1 MKNNYDDIINLP
13 HHTSHKHSP
22 MSMQNRAAQF
32 APFAALNGHRD
43 AIEETARLTDY
54 QITLDESDTNV
65 LNRKLFYLRSQLS
78 KHPEITIT
86 YFIPDNKKS
95 GGAYNIKSGI
105 VNKIDNDKQQIH
117 LSNGTIIPLQSII
130 GIDGKI
136 FENIE

>member
-1 MKNNYDDIINLP
+1 
-13 HHTSHKHSP
+13 